1 MLALGLVETR
11 GLLAA
16 IEGADAM
23 LKAADVRLLEKNLA
37 TGGLVTIT
45 IAGEVSAVQASVDAA
60 KACILRIAGAEL
72 VSAHVIP
79 RPDQELNGIL
89 LLDPD
94 PNDPRDAKYFPSG
107 EELSPDAA
115 SGAPEAASSEPLT
128 ETSGKSGGPAAE
140 EAPAASLS
148 ETAETAAALPDAER
162 QTSALPEP
170 ARLKNMNLN
179 RLRQLART
187 MDGLSMTEEAIAS
200 ADKKSLIT
208 AITRALRKIEE

>member
-60 KACILRIAGAEL
+60 RACIQRIAGTEL

-79 RPDQELNGIL
+79 RPDQELRGIL

-94 PNDPRDAKYFPSG
+94 PNDPRDAAYFSTDTPSPAPGPASEVILPETAQEEGVENTPG
-107 EELSPDAA
+107 ETQEANPASEAQKAA
-115 SGAPEAASSEPLT
+115 APERRA
-128 ETSGKSGGPAAE
+128 
-140 EAPAASLS
+140 
-148 ETAETAAALPDAER
+148 
-162 QTSALPEP
+162 SALPEIS
-170 ARLKNMNLN
+170 RLKNMSLN
-179 RLRQLART
+179 RLRQMARS
-187 MDGLSMTEEAIAS
+187 MDALSMSEETIAS
-200 ADKKSLIT
+200 ADKKSLIA
-208 AITRALRKIEE
+208 AITQVLRKIEE

>member
-60 KACILRIAGAEL
+60 KACIQRIAGAEL

-94 PNDPRDAKYFPSG
+94 PDAPRDAKYFPSG
-107 EELSPDAA
+107 EELSPEAA
-115 SGAPEAASSEPLT
+115 SGPEAVSAEILI
-128 ETSGKSGGPAAE
+128 ETSGSPEEPAME
-140 EAPAASLS
+140 ETPAASLS
-148 ETAETAAALPDAER
+148 ETAETPATLPAAER
-162 QTSALPEP
+162 QASAPPEA
-170 ARLKNMNLN
+170 ARLKNMSLN

-187 MDGLSMTEEAIAS
+187 TDGLSMTEEAIAS
-200 ADKKSLIT
+200 ADKKSLI
-208 AITRALRKIEE
+208 AALTRAFRKIEE

>member
-23 LKAADVRLLEKNLA
+23 LKAADVHLLEKNLA

-60 KACILRIAGAEL
+60 KACILRVAGAEL

-94 PNDPRDAKYFPSG
+94 PNDPRDANYFPSQ
-107 EELSPDAA
+107 EDDSPDAP
-115 SGAPEAASSEPLT
+115 SDAPEAVSAKIPIEA
-128 ETSGKSGGPAAE
+128 SGKPGEPAVE

-148 ETAETAAALPDAER
+148 ETAETPATVPDAER
-162 QTSALPEP
+162 QTSALPEA

-187 MDGLSMTEEAIAS
+187 MDGLSMTEKAIAS
-200 ADKKSLIT
+200 ADKKSLIA

>member
-148 ETAETAAALPDAER
+148 GR
-162 QTSALPEP
+162 NG
-170 ARLKNMNLN
+170 R
-179 RLRQLART
+179 
-187 MDGLSMTEEAIAS
+187 GAS
-200 ADKKSLIT
+200 
-208 AITRALRKIEE
+208 RR